1 MEYEIVPKGSTV
13 LVTIT
18 DQGVTEQLD
27 MSHEPP
33 KGSLLVQ
40 ENKKAVLGEINLEK
54 MIGELQ
60 DCVDLLQITYNAV
73 DGFAVQVQVQ
83 DLSNQFV
90 DAMNN
95 SNQTALE
102 FQLSAHNALE
112 ACVYAYAML
121 MKGETKFALG
131 LLAKTQ
137 STAHR
142 MSEQADKLVDTY
154 QKLTDYTNTVLKSI
168 MDERAS
174 DEKKREETLA
184 MIGELKGSI
193 QAMEKLKDELAK
205 DIQEMN
211 SEYQQMQ
218 QREIQAE
225 KRAFGMQLAS
235 MVLGAVGGILG
246 LPAQL
251 LGSSDAKR
259 DAAEREAQ
267 SVTGETSAQ
276 DQAMRSYAQNVGRQ
290 TAIQAELGKLDKR
303 VQRIDQV
310 LDGELYQGG
319 AHSDK
324 MDPDDPDAEKTDK
337 ELREEKQSAVDQKEK
352 LNQELNGLKGEQST
366 LEKTLKGLGV
376 AVDQVSEKA
385 RDMAQDIQ
393 KNADSLAKRAEDI
406 RKKRDELKDL
416 ERKNLTDLAKETAK
430 MENMVMD
437 ANSLESAVQC
447 LVIAIG
453 SLRRVLAYLQEIK
466 LFWMNVE
473 TFCGNLAKD
482 ENLTDLIDLQKDYP
496 AEECAVFFRG
506 SLFVEGYLGLMA
518 KWQALH
524 VIFSE
529 YQIALMAVS
538 QRMKTAMEQP
548 LSPDRKV
555 QWKLA
560 SGMAATLRTKL
571 EEEVKAL

>member
-1 MEYEIVPKGSTV
+1 MQYQIVPKEGTV

-18 DQGVTEQLD
+18 EEKRTEQLD
-27 MSHEPP
+27 MSQEPP
-33 KGSLLVQ
+33 EGCLLVQ
-40 ENKKAVLGEINLEK
+40 EGRKAVLGEINLEK

-83 DLSNQFV
+83 ELSNQFIN
-90 DAMNN
+90 AMND
-95 SNQTALE
+95 SNQTALD

-112 ACVYAYAML
+112 ACVYAYALL
-121 MKGETKFALG
+121 MEGEAGSALG
-131 LLAKTQ
+131 LLAGTKD
-137 STAHR
+137 TAGR
-142 MSEQADKLVDTY
+142 MVQRADKLVDTY

-168 MDERAS
+168 MDERAG
-174 DEKKREETLA
+174 DEKKREETMA

-193 QAMEKLKDELAK
+193 QAMEELKDGLAR

-211 SEYQQMQ
+211 SEYQQLQ

-251 LGSSDAKR
+251 LGSSDAER

-290 TAIQAELGKLDKR
+290 TAIQAECDKLDKR
-303 VQRIDQV
+303 LQRIDQV

-319 AHSDK
+319 AHSGE
-324 MDPDDPDAEKTDK
+324 MDPADPDAKKTDQD
-337 ELREEKQSAVDQKEK
+337 LRAEKQSAVEQKGK
-352 LNQELNGLKGEQST
+352 LNQELNGLKGEQSA
-366 LEKTLKGLGV
+366 LEKALKGLGV
-376 AVDQVSEKA
+376 AVDQASEKTRA
-385 RDMAQDIQ
+385 MAQDIQ
-393 KNADSLAKRAEDI
+393 AQADSLAQRAEAV
-406 RKKRDELKDL
+406 RKKRDELKTL
-416 ERKNLTDLAKETAK
+416 ERKNLSDLARETAK

-453 SLRRVLAYLQEIK
+453 CLRKVLAYLQEIK

-473 TFCGNLAKD
+473 TFCGDLANN
-482 ENLTDLIDLQKDYP
+482 ENLTNLIASQKDYP
-496 AEECAVFFRG
+496 AEKCAVFFQNRI
-506 SLFVEGYLGLMA
+506 FVVGYLGLMA

-524 VIFSE
+524 VIFNE
-529 YQIALMAVS
+529 YQAALMAVS

-560 SGMAATLRTKL
+560 GGMAATLRAKL
-571 EEEVKAL
+571 EKEVETL